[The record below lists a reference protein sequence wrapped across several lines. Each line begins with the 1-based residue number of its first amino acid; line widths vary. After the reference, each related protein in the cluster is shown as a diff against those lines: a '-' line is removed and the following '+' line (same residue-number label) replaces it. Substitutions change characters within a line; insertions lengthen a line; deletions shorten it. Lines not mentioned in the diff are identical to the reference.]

1 LDIPVKMEAAVVN
14 VGEWQNAHPVLLKS
28 AWPFFSEAVDVVG
41 VGGSVNRMNPAKF
54 SRSEDIEDIPPD
66 PTKFV
71 WSSDV
76 ALYTQ
81 PLSVADV
88 TRECK

>member
-1 LDIPVKMEAAVVN
+1 
-14 VGEWQNAHPVLLKS
+14 
-28 AWPFFSEAVDVVG
+28 VG

-54 SRSEDIEDIPPD
+54 SRSEDIEDIPPA

-76 ALYTQ
+76 ALYAQ